1 TVCPVFRACL
11 SGRPRIIRSPTQE
24 TDMSNTKPQSKRA
37 QLAKMIK
44 RKSGATV
51 ETLQD
56 HLGWQPHTIRAEISR
71 LRRTGLVVTCTAAAR
86 GSVYKAQVHAMA
98 GVDA

>member
-1 TVCPVFRACL
+1 
-11 SGRPRIIRSPTQE
+11 
-24 TDMSNTKPQSKRA
+24 MSNTKPQSKRA